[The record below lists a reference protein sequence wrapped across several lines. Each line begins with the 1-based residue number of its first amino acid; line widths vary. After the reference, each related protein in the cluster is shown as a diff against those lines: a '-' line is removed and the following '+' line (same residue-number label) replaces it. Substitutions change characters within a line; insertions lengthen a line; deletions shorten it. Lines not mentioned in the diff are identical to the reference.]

1 MTAVKHPVFNSP
13 QGLKATGATREGKTI
28 QFYHVPSRYSIDF
41 KAFVTDFSDEFS
53 SNWESEDI
61 YGRMDPIRTFASTQR
76 RITLAFDVVAASAEE
91 AQHNLKQMSML
102 ANFHYPSYDNG
113 IASTTAINQAPL
125 LRVKYMNWICKAHN
139 PEGSVETSGL
149 LCASDGF
156 TYSPDVSDLTY
167 ELNGKLYP
175 KIVNVSLTLNVL
187 HEHKLGWG
195 GTTGLRKPDDTG
207 AGSEN
212 FPYNSSYAPQPTY
225 TSAKETQVDK
235 DIAEKALAPVTF
247 PDLDDLS
254 DIQNDLTMTD
264 EERQAAIDRKLGI
277 GEPPM
282 GPMR

>member
-1 MTAVKHPVFNSP
+1 MTAVKHPVFNNP

-28 QFYHVPSRYSIDF
+28 QFYHVPSNYSIDF
-41 KAFVTDFSDEFS
+41 KAFITEFSDEFS

-76 RITLAFDVVAASAEE
+76 RISLAFDVVAASAEE
-91 AQHNLKQMSML
+91 ARHNIKQMTML
-102 ANFHYPSYDNG
+102 ANFHYPSYDKG
-113 IASTTAINQAPL
+113 IASTTAINQSPL
-125 LRVKYMNWICKAHN
+125 LRVKYMNWICKASN

-156 TYSPDVSDLTY
+156 TYAPDVADLTY
-167 ELNGKLYP
+167 ELNGMLYP
-175 KIVNVSLTLNVL
+175 KVVNVSLTLNVL
-187 HEHKLGWG
+187 HEHKLGWE
-195 GTTGLRKPDDTG
+195 GTSGLRKTDSDGNPG
-207 AGSEN
+207 AEN
-212 FPYNSSYAPQPTY
+212 FPYNSSYVTQQESY

-235 DIAEKALAPVTF
+235 DIAEVAINPV
-247 PDLDDLS
+247 PDLDELS

-264 EERQAAIDRKLGI
+264 EERQQAIDRKLGI